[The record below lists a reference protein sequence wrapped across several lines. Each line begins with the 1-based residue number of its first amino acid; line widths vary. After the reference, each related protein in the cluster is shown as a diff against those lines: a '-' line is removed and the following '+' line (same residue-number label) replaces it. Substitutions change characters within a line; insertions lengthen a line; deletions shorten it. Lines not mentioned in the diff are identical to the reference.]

1 MKHLFDEDTDRKE
14 ALLDS
19 KAMIEA
25 MNELGVR
32 IKDHLHLVVIM
43 YVHLLWFY
51 KKRCKIVT
59 IS

>member
-32 IKDHLHLVVIM
+32 IKVSKVKKIIEQNSTIM
-43 YVHLLWFY
+43 A
-51 KKRCKIVT
+51 
-59 IS
+59 